1 MSLFTIV
8 APPRLPTAPEEYSE
22 PFMSAFSKVLYL
34 YFQQINAVQPI
45 NITSLNINVERM
57 PTEADVAN
65 LRVGDVYRDTTA
77 DNALKVKV

>member
-1 MSLFTIV
+1 
-8 APPRLPTAPEEYSE
+8 
-22 PFMSAFSKVLYL
+22 MSAFSKVLYL

-57 PTEADVAN
+57 PTEADVAT

-77 DNALKVKV
+77 GNVLKVKV

>member
-1 MSLFTIV
+1 MSLFTIGS
-8 APPRLPTAPEEYSE
+8 PPRLPTAPEEYSE

-57 PTEADVAN
+57 PTQASLAT
-65 LRVGDVYRDTTA
+65 LRSGDVYRDTTA
-77 DNALKVKV
+77 GNVLKIKP

>member
-1 MSLFTIV
+1 
-8 APPRLPTAPEEYSE
+8 
-22 PFMSAFSKVLYL
+22 MSAFSKVLYL

-57 PTEADVAN
+57 PTQADLAN

-77 DNALKVKV
+77 GNVLKVKV